1 MTVGSAN
8 GTWRT
13 NCSADSGIR
22 AILLYSA
29 WVPNSRAHKHF
40 EATCETSYGTNPK
53 TKKAT
58 YLVGTQYF
66 TSFALQQCV
75 CEWGH
80 VLQMGAG
87 LGPGNQV
94 SIFSFLLRVINFL
107 DKFSHVL
114 RFTSSV
120 FTPPTPFLF
129 LQRTYDC
136 ILPECTFQGI
146 CRCWPVLTRF
156 SQGFWTDVF
165 GFSHFYKNRE
175 FCKFQL
181 VFSFLFFSP

>member
-1 MTVGSAN
+1 MGSRPSN
-8 GTWRT
+8 GRWFGTW
-13 NCSADSGIR
+13 
-22 AILLYSA
+22 
-29 WVPNSRAHKHF
+29 
-40 EATCETSYGTNPK
+40 
-53 TKKAT
+53 
-58 YLVGTQYF
+58 
-66 TSFALQQCV
+66 
-75 CEWGH
+75 
-80 VLQMGAG
+80 
-87 LGPGNQV
+87 NQV

-114 RFTSSV
+114 RFTSCV

-181 VFSFLFFSP
+181 VFSFFFFFPLKHQNLLILGLGWNFLTTNS